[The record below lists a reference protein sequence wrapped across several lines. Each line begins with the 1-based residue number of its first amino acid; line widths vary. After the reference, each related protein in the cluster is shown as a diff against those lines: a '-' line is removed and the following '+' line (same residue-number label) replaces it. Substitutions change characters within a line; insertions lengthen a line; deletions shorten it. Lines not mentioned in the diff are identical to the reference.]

1 MSDEQIDAAA
11 AKMREA
17 GQSEAAIRQFT
28 SALERVLSGVATL
41 IPSSELEPAPDVPE
55 LDELPD
61 ADAAMVLERLAVIRL
76 NGGLATS
83 MGLQE
88 PKSLLEARDGRS
100 FLQIIVGQ
108 TLALRRR
115 HGVRLPLILM
125 NSEATRAPT
134 LDALAQS
141 PEALDARAAI
151 GLPAE
156 HGAQAGC

>member
-1 MSDEQIDAAA
+1 M
-11 AKMREA
+11 
-17 GQSEAAIRQFT
+17 
-28 SALERVLSGVATL
+28 
-41 IPSSELEPAPDVPE
+41 PE
-55 LDELPD
+55 LDDLPG

-115 HGVRLPLILM
+115 HGVRLP
-125 NSEATRAPT
+125 
-134 LDALAQS
+134 
-141 PEALDARAAI
+141 
-151 GLPAE
+151 
-156 HGAQAGC
+156 